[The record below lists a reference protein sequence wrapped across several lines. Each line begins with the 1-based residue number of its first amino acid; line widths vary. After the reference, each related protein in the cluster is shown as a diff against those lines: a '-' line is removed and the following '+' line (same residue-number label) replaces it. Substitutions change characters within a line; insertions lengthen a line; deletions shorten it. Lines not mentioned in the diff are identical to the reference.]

1 MWKAVS
7 TSHETQSRIMFEVT
21 TFNSL
26 NGKYCSQFHR
36 HATLELVA
44 ELKKWLTCFSEYV
57 TAQKSY
63 IKALDAWFST
73 CNIGPESDQTDEYP
87 GRSSSSSSVPPCG
100 IDDDRPPVIAVC
112 HEWMAAMEK
121 LPDKAV
127 MSAMK
132 SFRKEIKALSVQQR
146 KEQKLKK
153 KVDGL
158 IRELEREVAASQ
170 KAENKILKLKESKME
185 IDGDFQDKMEQLADK
200 KTSLEEL
207 KQKVEFEK
215 AKHISG
221 MEDTQRAILGGF
233 QTGLSQVFESL
244 AGFSKA
250 TVKMYEDLVTYFENV
265 KATGEN
271 SASSSR

>member
-7 TSHETQSRIMFEVT
+7 TAHETQSRIMFEVT

-26 NGKYCSQFHR
+26 NGKYCSHFHR
-36 HATLELVA
+36 HATLELEA
-44 ELKKWLTCFSEYV
+44 ELKKWRTCFSEYV

-73 CNIGPESDQTDEYP
+73 CNIGPQPDQADEYP
-87 GRSSSSSSVPPCG
+87 GGSSSSSVLPCG
-100 IDDDRPPVIAVC
+100 IDDNGPPVIAVC
-112 HEWMAAMEK
+112 HEWMVAMEK

-127 MSAMK
+127 MTAMK

-158 IRELEREVAASQ
+158 IRELERKVSALQ

-185 IDGDFQDKMEQLADK
+185 IDGDFQDKMEQLEDE

-207 KQKVEFEK
+207 KQKVELEK

-221 MEDTQRAILGGF
+221 MEDTQRATLCGF
-233 QTGLSQVFESL
+233 QTGFSQVFESL
-244 AGFSKA
+244 IGFSRA
-250 TVKMYEDLVTYFENV
+250 TVKMYEDLVTYDENV

-271 SASSSR
+271 SASSPS